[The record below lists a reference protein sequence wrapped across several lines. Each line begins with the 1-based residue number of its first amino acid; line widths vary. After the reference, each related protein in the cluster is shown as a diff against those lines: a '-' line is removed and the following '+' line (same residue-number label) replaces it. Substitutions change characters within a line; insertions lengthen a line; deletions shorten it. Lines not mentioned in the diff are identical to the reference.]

1 MIKLGSSEIKGLN
14 YGGEVDKAYIG
25 KNLLFQVQRIK
36 WTLVRT
42 GMTPKEYSDLWTF
55 DLKKGQKIRIVPKGG
70 LRLNVEIFING
81 NLKSGLIIDKRFE
94 HDENSDFQVKVL
106 SEFADSQQAEV
117 YIGE

>member
-1 MIKLGSSEIKGLN
+1 MIKLGHDLKGLN

-42 GMTPKEYSDLWTF
+42 GMTPKEHSDLWTF
-55 DLKKGQKIRIVPKGG
+55 DLKTGQKIKIVPKGG
-70 LRLNVEIFING
+70 LRLNVEIFIDG
-81 NLKSGLIIDKRFE
+81 SLKSGMLIDKKFVHE
-94 HDENSDFQVKVL
+94 ENSDFQVKVL
-106 SEFADSQQAEV
+106 SEFADSQQTEV